1 MAQLNKIDSRLSMQG
16 TVDAHLVT
24 VRVSTCQLPMIQ
36 PMIKLY

>member
-24 VRVSTCQLPMIQ
+24 VRVSTC
-36 PMIKLY
+36 